1 MTFIRLLIASALLGN
16 AAQVSGQ
23 ENPPVPP
30 KTGSIAGIAID
41 EKSGDGIAKALI
53 ILRRDQEGGVGEVTD
68 ANGKFTLRDV
78 DPGMYTLSVERDGY
92 VVARGQPQ
100 TVSVQAGQTTS
111 DVKLKLVRT
120 GAVSGRILDADG
132 DPVSGVSVVVSP
144 ARATK
149 NARPGSWYATTND
162 RGEYRVFHIPPAGYR
177 VSAAYAPR
185 SRYDGVRMQVPANP
199 GAASGGEAYPTV
211 YYPATMDARQAAV
224 VTVEPGA
231 ELHGIDLQ
239 LVRVR
244 GVRVRGRVTAPSGSG
259 PAPLFHM
266 VALVPIGQRDAPGPG
281 HNVLIRDSKGEFEFT
296 GVMPGTY
303 RLQVETGGFNEP
315 NPNRMSARRTLEVG
329 VSDLE
334 GIQMT
339 PGRPASLSG
348 RVNALEGRKLTP
360 GLIVVLGPRDAGD
373 TQGGG
378 LAQVGVDGTF
388 TMPQLAPGEY
398 DVLLGVTAG
407 EGDDTYIHAIRMGDT
422 DALVEG
428 VHVGEGPLAPLD
440 IILKA
445 NGGAAECS
453 VTNDKGE
460 PVPGA
465 NILVAPDPPRQRQAA
480 LFGQCLTKADGTCK
494 ILGITPGEYHVYAFP
509 AGTEIDH
516 RDPSAL
522 KPFERYGEAIKFAE
536 GESKPVNLKAA
547 QIE

>member
-16 AAQVSGQ
+16 AALVSGQ
-23 ENPPVPP
+23 ENPPAPP

-53 ILRRDQEGGVGEVTD
+53 ILRRGQEGGVGEVTD
-68 ANGKFTLRDV
+68 ASGKFTLREV

-120 GAVSGRILDADG
+120 GTVSGRILDADG

-144 ARATK
+144 TRAAKT
-149 NARPGSWYATTND
+149 ARPASWYAATND
-162 RGEYRVFHIPPAGYR
+162 RGEYRVFHVPPAGYR
-177 VSAAYAPR
+177 VSATYTPR
-185 SRYDGVRMQVPANP
+185 SRNNGVVMQRPA
-199 GAASGGEAYPTV
+199 GADAASGGDAYPTV
-211 YYPATMDARQAAV
+211 YYPATIDARLAAV

-231 ELHGIDLQ
+231 ELHGLDLQ

-244 GVRVRGRVTAPSGSG
+244 GVRVRGRITAPSGGG
-259 PAPLFHM
+259 PPPLFQM
-266 VALVPIGQRDAPGPG
+266 VTLVPIGPRDAAGQG
-281 HNVLIRDSKGEFEFT
+281 HNLLIRDPKGEFEFT

-303 RLQVETGGFNEP
+303 RLQVETGGINES
-315 NPNRMSARRTLEVG
+315 NRMSARRTMEVG
-329 VSDLE
+329 GSDLE

-339 PGRPASLSG
+339 PGQPGNLRG
-348 RVNALEGRKLTP
+348 RVTAPEGRKLTP
-360 GLIVVLGPRDAGD
+360 GLIVMLESRDAGD

-378 LAQVGVDGTF
+378 VAQVGVDGAF
-388 TMPQLAPGEY
+388 TIPEVAPGEY
-398 DVLLGVTAG
+398 DVLIGATTG
-407 EGDDTYIHAIRMGDT
+407 EGDDTYIQAIRIGDT

-428 VHVGEGPLAPLD
+428 VHVGEGPLALLD
-440 IILKA
+440 IVLKA
-445 NGGAAECS
+445 NGGAAECT
-453 VTNDKGE
+453 VKDDKGE

-465 NILVAPDPPRQRQAA
+465 SILVAPDPPRQRQAA
-480 LFGQCLTKADGTCK
+480 LFGQCLTHADGTCK

-516 RDPSAL
+516 RDQSAL
-522 KPFERYGEAIKFAE
+522 KPFEKYGEAIKFAE

>member
-1 MTFIRLLIASALLGN
+1 MKFIRLLIASALLGN

-30 KTGSIAGIAID
+30 KTGSITGIAID
-41 EKSGDGIAKALI
+41 EKLGDGIAKALI
-53 ILRRDQEGGVGEVTD
+53 ILRRDREGGVGEVTD

-132 DPVSGVSVVVSP
+132 DPISGVGVVILP
-144 ARATK
+144 ARAIK
-149 NARPGSWYATTND
+149 NARPVSSFATTND
-162 RGEYRVFHIPPAGYR
+162 RGEYRIFHIPPAGYR
-177 VSAAYAPR
+177 VSATYTPR
-185 SRYDGVRMQVPANP
+185 GRDDGVRMQRPA
-199 GAASGGEAYPTV
+199 GADAASGSEAYPTV
-211 YYPATMDARQAAV
+211 YYPATTDARQATV
-224 VTVEPGA
+224 LTVEPGT
-231 ELHGIDLQ
+231 EIHGIDLQ

-244 GVRVRGRVTAPSGSG
+244 SVRVRGRIAPPAGG

-281 HNVLIRDSKGEFEFT
+281 HNVLIRDPKGEFEFT

-303 RLQVETGGFNEP
+303 RLQVETAGFNEP

-334 GIQMT
+334 GIEMT

-348 RVNALEGRKLTP
+348 RVIAPEDRKLTP
-360 GLIVVLGPRDAGD
+360 GLIVMLGPRDAGD

-378 LAQVGVDGTF
+378 MAQVGVDGTF
-388 TMPQLAPGEY
+388 NMAQVAPGEY

-407 EGDDTYIHAIRMGDT
+407 EGDDTYIHAIRHGDT

-428 VHVGEGPLAPLD
+428 LRVGEGPLAPLE
-440 IILKA
+440 IVLKA

-522 KPFERYGEAIKFAE
+522 KPFEKYGEAIKFAE